1 MRAYIMIY
9 LVNLFLTWVGTKRRA
24 IGILRVVSN
33 VMYVVFHF
41 QQIVLTAHYLSMTE
55 SARW

>member
-1 MRAYIMIY
+1 MIY